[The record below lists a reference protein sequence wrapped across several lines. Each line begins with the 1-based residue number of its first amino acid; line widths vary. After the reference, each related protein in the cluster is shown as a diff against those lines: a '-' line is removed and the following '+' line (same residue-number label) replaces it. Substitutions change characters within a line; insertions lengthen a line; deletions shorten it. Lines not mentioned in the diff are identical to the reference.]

1 MIELIRITWGFSL
14 TQDHKNSL
22 EKDRSFGVKMEEDPV
37 ESEEETEVFELLVQV
52 KEEKE
57 DEEVAGEGGDIGDIL
72 LEGGM
77 IGVLM
82 VNFGA

>member
-1 MIELIRITWGFSL
+1 M
-14 TQDHKNSL
+14 
-22 EKDRSFGVKMEEDPV
+22 